1 MAKGP
6 NSQKSK
12 WSKVQ
17 MARSPE
23 VQMFRGSPEVQM
35 AREVWMSRIRTPLTT
50 PWLLLLL
57 LLSYEGPPTK
67 GPPLLS
73 HIVQQSQVHEHN
85 NALQT
90 PNFPLPVSKGHIK
103 TLEADKRPLYGFF
116 LRLSFSSP
124 VILLLSTLYYYIQN
138 PHNIDLNKIRHQNTA
153 TTALKKKIRR
163 NISAFNHKWSHSI
176 IFWEYSWIPYYIKMN
191 GTYRLSENLGT

>member
-1 MAKGP
+1 MVRGLIG
-6 NSQKSK
+6 QKPK
-12 WSKVQ
+12 RSKVQ
-17 MARSPE
+17 TARSPNG
-23 VQMFRGSPEVQM
+23 QKSRSPNGQRFR
-35 AREVWMSRIRTPLTT
+35 MSRSPDDQKCKWPERSECPEYRTPLTT
-50 PWLLLLL
+50 PWLLL

-116 LRLSFSSP
+116 LHLSFSSP

-138 PHNIDLNKIRHQNTA
+138 PHNIDLNKIRHQHCGNSIEE
-153 TTALKKKIRR
+153 KIQQ
-163 NISAFNHKWSHSI
+163 KWKI
-176 IFWEYSWIPYYIKMN
+176 YQ
-191 GTYRLSENLGT
+191 L

>member
-1 MAKGP
+1 M
-6 NSQKSK
+6 S
-12 WSKVQ
+12 
-17 MARSPE
+17 RSPDD
-23 VQMFRGSPEVQM
+23 QKCKWPE
-35 AREVWMSRIRTPLTT
+35 RSECPEYWTLLST
-50 PWLLLLL
+50 PWLLL

-116 LRLSFSSP
+116 LHLSFSSP
-124 VILLLSTLYYYIQN
+124 VILLLSTLCYYIQN
-138 PHNIDLNKIRHQNTA
+138 PHNIDLNKIRHQHCDNSIEE
-153 TTALKKKIRR
+153 KIQR
-163 NISAFNHKWSHSI
+163 KWKI
-176 IFWEYSWIPYYIKMN
+176 YQ
-191 GTYRLSENLGT
+191 L

>member
-1 MAKGP
+1 MRSL
-6 NSQKSK
+6 NSQRLDGQMARSLDGHKPRWLEVRMARSLNGQRSK
-12 WSKVQ
+12 WSEVQ

-50 PWLLLLL
+50 PWLLL

-116 LRLSFSSP
+116 FVLASP
-124 VILLLSTLYYYIQN
+124 LL
-138 PHNIDLNKIRHQNTA
+138 
-153 TTALKKKIRR
+153 
-163 NISAFNHKWSHSI
+163 
-176 IFWEYSWIPYYIKMN
+176 
-191 GTYRLSENLGT
+191 